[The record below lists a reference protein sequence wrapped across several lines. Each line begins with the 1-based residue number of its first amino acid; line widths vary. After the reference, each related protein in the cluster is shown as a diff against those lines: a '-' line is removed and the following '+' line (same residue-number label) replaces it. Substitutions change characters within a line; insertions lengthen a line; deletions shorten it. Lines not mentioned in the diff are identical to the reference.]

1 MSIDNGLQGKVAAIT
16 GAARDGGIGRATARQ
31 LAAQGAKLVI
41 SDIGHA
47 LDAAPSYKVATVG
60 ELAEAE
66 IELREAGADVIAVR
80 CDVTKPDEV
89 QRMVEA
95 AVEAFGGLDVM
106 VANAGVST
114 QNVLLTELTPEQF
127 GQTIG
132 VNLTGTFLCMQAA
145 LRQML
150 AQDRGGRV
158 INVSSQ
164 AGKTGWPLLGAY
176 CASKF
181 GVNGLTQ
188 VAAKEVGAAG
198 ITVNAVCPGTLDN
211 PLNDISGGLWDAY
224 SRFQGVSKEEVR
236 EGTLAAIPL
245 GRFQRP
251 EDVADLIVFLASE
264 QGRYITGQAI
274 NTTGGQELH

>member
-114 QNVLLTELTPEQF
+114 QNMLLTELTPEQF

-211 PLNDISGGLWDAY
+211 PLNDIPGGLWDAY